1 MEVVAAGFL
10 ALDTVV
16 NSSVERNPDGVVDV
30 IDSCGNVF
38 DVGIVIFDV
47 FVDPF
52 VKCIVVEVVF
62 VDVMFDSLVVAFS

>member
-1 MEVVAAGFL
+1 MEVFAAGFL

-16 NSSVERNPDGVVDV
+16 NSFVERNPDGVVDV

-52 VKCIVVEVVF
+52 VKCIVGEVVF